1 MTKNDENDAFRDSL
15 NNFANYPKNLVH
27 HNTFDHILEGDVNRL
42 DSQEWRLFSSEEKS
56 NVELWESGVQ
66 PSGKVSRKCLEIC
79 IVMLKS
85 CRVFGFPLQ

>member
-1 MTKNDENDAFRDSL
+1 MGVIVLISSRAHLLPSLRTGKFTVECPCPDAFR
-15 NNFANYPKNLVH
+15 
-27 HNTFDHILEGDVNRL
+27 
-42 DSQEWRLFSSEEKS
+42 FSIEEKS

-85 CRVFGFPLQ
+85 CRVFVFPLQ